1 MNKLPILKSFLK
13 DGEAESYE
21 GVTVR
26 YVAGRQAI
34 MTIYEGG
41 GTTEIEKIPLH
52 TLKTKEEMHSL
63 MLSKGFQLKSDHE
76 VAKIQAE
83 HRQAQSKEQKE
94 REERLENLRKR
105 KLDKSP
111 RRQGE
116 AAAATAPYQF
126 IFGLSGAVALTF
138 LVILGGRR
146 RRKNR
151 QAIANR
157 K

>member
-1 MNKLPILKSFLK
+1 
-13 DGEAESYE
+13 
-21 GVTVR
+21 VR

-34 MTIYEGG
+34 MTIYEG

-63 MLSKGFQLKSDHE
+63 MLSKGFQLKPDHE
-76 VAKIQAE
+76 VAKIRAD

-94 REERLENLRKR
+94 REERLENLRNR

-116 AAAATAPYQF
+116 AAAAATAPYQF

-138 LVILGGRR
+138 LAILGGRR

-151 QAIANR
+151 QTIANR